1 MRCST
6 SCIHAV
12 VRRSRQ
18 SLLHCSNFARPW
30 ARTAYIRVGV
40 TSLVICFGLV
50 GFTVPT
56 SADISDTAAP
66 FSPLAIKY
74 QELEH
79 KLTQSIFGAPILLN
93 SETGEDYV
101 QGEVYALLET
111 PFDAL
116 NETLSQPAQW
126 CDLAIL
132 HQNIKTC
139 IYGKNEAGKD
149 QLQFYVG
156 RKHYQEPSDA
166 HSLLYRFEKT
176 SSNSQYLD
184 IKLTAPSGPL
194 GTSNYLISF
203 EAVPIDEQHSF
214 IHFQYRYEFGF
225 LADLAMSTYLATLGR
240 KKVGFTVIGTYI
252 NGEHIYIKGLHGV
265 IERNVMRYIFA
276 IQSVL
281 DARKS
286 PEEFR
291 QKERLVSW
299 YAHISKHPKQL
310 VGLTRKEYLY
320 NKKREIK
327 NQEEMQASGGQLND
341 Y

>member
-1 MRCST
+1 LRTLRPFFICWCFIGAAFIST
-6 SCIHAV
+6 A
-12 VRRSRQ
+12 
-18 SLLHCSNFARPW
+18 
-30 ARTAYIRVGV
+30 
-40 TSLVICFGLV
+40 
-50 GFTVPT
+50 
-56 SADISDTAAP
+56 SADVSDTPAP
-66 FSPLAIKY
+66 LSPLASKY
-74 QELEH
+74 QELKHE
-79 KLTQSIFGAPILLN
+79 LTQSIFGEPILLN
-93 SETGEDYV
+93 SETGDNYV
-101 QGEVYALLET
+101 KGEVYALLET
-111 PFDAL
+111 PFKAL

-139 IYGKNEAGKD
+139 VYGKNETGIN

-156 RKHYQEPSDA
+156 RKHYQEPLDA
-166 HSLLYRFEKT
+166 YPLAYRFEQL
-176 SSNSQYLD
+176 SNNNHHLN

-194 GTSNYLISF
+194 GTSNYLISL

-240 KKVGFTVIGTYI
+240 KKVGFTVIGTYV

-320 NKKREIK
+320 DKEREIK
-327 NQEEMQASGGQLND
+327 NQEELQANGSQLD
-341 Y
+341 E